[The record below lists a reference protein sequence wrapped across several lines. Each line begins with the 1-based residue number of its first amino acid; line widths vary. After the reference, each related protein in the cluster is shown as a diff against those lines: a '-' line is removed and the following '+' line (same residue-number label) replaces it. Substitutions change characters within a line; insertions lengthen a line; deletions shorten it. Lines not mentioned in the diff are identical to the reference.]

1 MPRCGETSDNKWQ
14 ILELVRVHEHT
25 INTAGT
31 NNAPWCF
38 DVRLLRDVLSAM
50 LCQLLLLWAS
60 LASRCLLHPPLPPPS
75 SSSTL
80 PFLHTYFVFF
90 GFIVTV
96 FFFGCL
102 VFTFLF
108 PCLRLPLLFLF
119 WTHTSSSASSFV
131 ASSSSFLLLPIIS
144 SSALS
149 LSAVCPLLPV
159 SPWFIFFCH
168 VVQFSFPYFSSP
180 SSSASFCI
188 SPLLFFLLLL
198 QFIFLSLFPLPSL
211 HYLHPLLLL
220 LLLSSL
226 FLSLPAVS
234 SALLLMPQFFG
245 ALQSLDETRFWL
257 LLAAR

>member
-108 PCLRLPLLFLF
+108 PCLRLPLLFSFLDAHLF
-119 WTHTSSSASSFV
+119 LCFVICCFFFFFLVITHYFFFCTFSLCSLSSFTCV
-131 ASSSSFLLLPIIS
+131 ALI
-144 SSALS
+144 
-149 LSAVCPLLPV
+149 
-159 SPWFIFFCH
+159 
-168 VVQFSFPYFSSP
+168 Y
-180 SSSASFCI
+180 
-188 SPLLFFLLLL
+188 
-198 QFIFLSLFPLPSL
+198 
-211 HYLHPLLLL
+211 
-220 LLLSSL
+220 LLLSRC
-226 FLSLPAVS
+226 PI
-234 SALLLMPQFFG
+234 
-245 ALQSLDETRFWL
+245 
-257 LLAAR
+257 

>member
-80 PFLHTYFVFF
+80 TLSFLVSSSPFSSSAASSLPSCSRAYVFLCF
-90 GFIVTV
+90 
-96 FFFGCL
+96 
-102 VFTFLF
+102 
-108 PCLRLPLLFLF
+108 FLF

-131 ASSSSFLLLPIIS
+131 ASSSSFLLLPVIS
-144 SSALS
+144 SSARS

-234 SALLLMPQFFG
+234 SALLLTPQFFG